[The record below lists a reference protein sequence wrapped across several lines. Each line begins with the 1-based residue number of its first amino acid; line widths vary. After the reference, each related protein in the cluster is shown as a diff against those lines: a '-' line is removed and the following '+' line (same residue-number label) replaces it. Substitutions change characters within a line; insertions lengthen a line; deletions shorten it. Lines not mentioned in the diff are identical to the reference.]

1 MKNLFLISLFF
12 LFSYSFENN
21 KNIVSE
27 KDIILND
34 FPIEKTDILFFET
47 DKKRPVLKIKMLGV
61 DNFKNNFRNAS
72 FQIDKDQYEVDFL
85 MENKDEIVIDF
96 NILEIDLYQGK
107 TLCELILC
115 DKNSNYLMFDL
126 LSINRVVGNEN
137 KDPEPIFLF
146 PKKEIIDINL
156 MHIFWNMFEEILNEH
171 PEIKNS
177 PPFNDFVNDLV
188 SFY

>member
-1 MKNLFLISLFF
+1 MKNLFLITLFF
-12 LFSYSFENN
+12 LFSYNFENN
-21 KNIVSE
+21 ENIVSG

-96 NILEIDLYQGK
+96 NIIEIDLYLGE
-107 TLCELILC
+107 TLCQLILV
-115 DKNSNYLMFDL
+115 DENSNYLIFDL
-126 LSINRVVGNEN
+126 LSINRIVGNEN

-146 PKKEIIDINL
+146 PQKETVDVNL
-156 MHIFWNMFEEILNEH
+156 THIFWNMFEEILYEH
-171 PEIKNS
+171 PEIGNE
-177 PPFNDFVNDLV
+177 PPFDCFVNDFIC
-188 SFY
+188 FY